1 MSSHQKK
8 FPTARARLAHNLR
21 HWRVA
26 RGLSQEELSAR
37 AELSQTFLSQI
48 ENGSRNVS
56 LDKIEKL
63 AEALDIDVAELLIQ
77 EP

>member
-1 MSSHQKK
+1 MSSHQKSLS
-8 FPTARARLAHNLR
+8 ARERFARNLR
-21 HWRVA
+21 QWRLA

-63 AEALDIDVAELLIQ
+63 AKALEIDITDLLG
-77 EP
+77 P